1 MEIETLVVG
10 QLQTNCYLVFNKSN
24 RKAIIIDPGDDADF
38 IIQKI
43 KDLELK
49 PEFILAT
56 HGHFDHVL
64 AVLELKLA
72 FKIPFLLHKDDL
84 FLVKRAVR
92 TADYFVG
99 DTQGF
104 NPYPDKFIKEK
115 DIISI
120 DKNVS
125 LEVIE
130 TPGHSPGGVSFYG
143 RGVLFSGDTLFC
155 NGFGRTDYSY
165 GSFTDLKKSIKDKIF
180 KLPDK
185 TVIYSGHGPKTT
197 IGQEKD
203 NFTF

>member
-1 MEIETLVVG
+1 MEIEKLVVG
-10 QLQTNCYLVFNKSN
+10 QLQTNCYLIFDQKS
-24 RKAIIIDPGDDADF
+24 RKTIIIDPGDDADF

-84 FLVKRAVR
+84 FLVKRAVA
-92 TADYFVG
+92 TSDYFVG

-115 DIISI
+115 DIISVN
-120 DKNVS
+120 KN
-125 LEVIE
+125 LFLKVIE
-130 TPGHSPGGVSFYG
+130 TPGHSPGGVSFYS
-143 RGVLFSGDTLFC
+143 RGVIFTGDTLFAS
-155 NGFGRTDYSY
+155 GVGRTDYNYCS
-165 GSFTDLKKSIKDKIF
+165 STDLEKSIKEKLF
-180 KLPDK
+180 KLPDETK
-185 TVIYSGHGPKTT
+185 VYSGHGPKTT
-197 IGQEKD
+197 IGIEKD